1 MPSICSSA
9 RFNSDVPEWPRSPL
23 ALAWRHRATVVP
35 FVALAVTLAGLA
47 GGLCYLLGP
56 TDVERAEADLQKA
69 RAVVI
74 AFDEEAGVCLTAGK
88 GHNRRAAEHQKQ
100 VDENP
105 TETDAEWLEWQRS
118 MAYGHAELARAN
130 YARRD
135 TMTRLCAAYLR
146 LLAEAEGEILRA
158 KDARDRGTPYKV
170 APRVR
175 ELLTPMISAR

>member
-1 MPSICSSA
+1 MCSFA
-9 RFNSDVPEWPRSPL
+9 RLHSDAPDWL
-23 ALAWRHRATVVP
+23 HALVAAAWRHRATVAP
-35 FVALAVTLAGLA
+35 FVALAVILAGLA
-47 GGLCYLLGP
+47 GGLFYLLGP

-69 RAVVI
+69 RAVVA
-74 AFDEEAGVCLTAGK
+74 AFDEEAGVCVTAAK
-88 GHNRRAAEHQKQ
+88 GHKRRAAEHRKQ
-100 VDENP
+100 ADENP

-135 TMTRLCAAYLR
+135 TLIRLCAAYLR

-175 ELLTPMISAR
+175 ELLAPMISGG